1 MRCERYGSSG
11 ERIQGGYRCRRAQQ
25 GVGGLAALGLPG
37 GKRGGE
43 IRYRVAD
50 IGRRRAQGGAREE
63 WCERSGYRVMTE
75 RRGLGGGGY
84 RVGRLAA
91 IRGGALFSPAAA
103 VIGRQ

>member
-50 IGRRRAQGGAREE
+50 IGRRRAQAVREKSGA
-63 WCERSGYRVMTE
+63 S
-75 RRGLGGGGY
+75 
-84 RVGRLAA
+84 AA
-91 IRGGALFSPAAA
+91 DTG
-103 VIGRQ
+103 

>member
-43 IRYRVAD
+43 IRYRV
-50 IGRRRAQGGAREE
+50 
-63 WCERSGYRVMTE
+63 MTE

-91 IRGGALFSPAAA
+91 IRATAG
-103 VIGRQ
+103 